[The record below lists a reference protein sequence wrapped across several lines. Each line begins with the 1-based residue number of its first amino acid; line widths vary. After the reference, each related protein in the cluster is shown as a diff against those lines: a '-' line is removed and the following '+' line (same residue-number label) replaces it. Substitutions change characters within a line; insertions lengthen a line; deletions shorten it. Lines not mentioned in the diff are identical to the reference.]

1 MEGEICSSWSDG
13 DSAGCLSA
21 LAGVSGAFGEV
32 AHDYELYELNKNRVV
47 TWKKTNKIWIIN
59 HLFVSLPPNNM

>member
-1 MEGEICSSWSDG
+1 MVGEVCCPWSDG

-32 AHDYELYELNKNRVV
+32 AHDNGLYELSKNRVV
-47 TWKKTNKIWIIN
+47 TWKKT
-59 HLFVSLPPNNM
+59 